1 MSRHLPVPAGFGK
14 NCGLNPSQT
23 HTPGAPPGGRQ
34 AHPVAPTVTGA
45 SRDAFVASGT
55 YGMVSARWAA
65 DRDSHLPTGTC
76 FRVAFGPLARTA
88 PVFLAALCC
97 CLIFTSCE
105 YRPPPPPG
113 PIPCRAGDLWAAY
126 RDDPGAAA
134 LAFGDQP
141 VVVLVTTSRRDGA
154 DLVCDGI
161 VGNPPIL
168 RFRFAA
174 VAPEPVS
181 PSWIVG
187 TCRGA
192 DVDGTVLVTDARPA
206 GPPTQSAP

>member
-1 MSRHLPVPAGFGK
+1 MSRHFPTTAGRGR
-14 NCGLNPSQT
+14 NRGLNPSQT
-23 HTPGAPPGGRQ
+23 HAPGAPPGGRQ
-34 AHPVAPTVTGA
+34 AQPVAPTVTGA

-55 YGMVSARWAA
+55 YGMVSARWEG
-65 DRDSHLPTGTC
+65 DRASHLPTGTC
-76 FRVAFGPLARTA
+76 LRVALGRFAC
-88 PVFLAALCC
+88 VFLAAFLCC
-97 CLIFTSCE
+97 MVASCE

-134 LAFGDQP
+134 LAFGGQP

-181 PSWIVG
+181 PSWIAG

-192 DVDGTVLVTDARPA
+192 DADGTVLVTDARPA
-206 GPPTQSAP
+206 GPPTQPAP